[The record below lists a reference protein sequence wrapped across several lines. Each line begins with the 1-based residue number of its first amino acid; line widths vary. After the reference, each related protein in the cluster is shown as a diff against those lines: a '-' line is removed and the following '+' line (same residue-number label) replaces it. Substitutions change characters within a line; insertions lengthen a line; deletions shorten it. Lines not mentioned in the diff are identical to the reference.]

1 MHGLPRSTCR
11 LCGECDIGCNDGA
24 KNTLDHTYLSAAE
37 HHGADLRTRC
47 EVRGFAPLRGGG
59 YEVRYVVH
67 DPADEGRPTRTSAKP
82 LHRITCDRLVLGAGT
97 FGSTYLLLRNR
108 AAFPGMSRT
117 LGTRFSGNGDLLV
130 LPARRVGPRPRRA
143 AAGASRAA
151 AGTVITSAIRVADA
165 LDGDGA
171 SGRGYYVEDA
181 GYPVFADWL
190 VESTQLPGQV
200 RRLLRFAGN
209 RLRGRAR
216 RVAEDRHLGRRRA
229 R

>member
-1 MHGLPRSTCR
+1 M
-11 LCGECDIGCNDGA
+11 
-24 KNTLDHTYLSAAE
+24 
-37 HHGADLRTRC
+37 
-47 EVRGFAPLRGGG
+47 
-59 YEVRYVVH
+59 RYVVH

-82 LHRITCDRLVLGAGT
+82 LHRITCDQLVLGAGT

-117 LGTRFSGNGDLLV
+117 LGTRFSGNGDLLSF
-130 LPARRVGPRPRRA
+130 LLDASDPTAPGGRRRIEG
-143 AAGASRAA
+143 SR
-151 AGTVITSAIRVADA
+151 GTVITSAIRVADA

-200 RRLLRFAGN
+200 RRLLRFAAQPDP
-209 RLRGRAR
+209 RTAR
-216 RVAEDRHLGRRRA
+216 RVAEDRHLRRRRRTDRAGPACRTA
-229 R
+229 RCRCSAWAATSRTA